1 MAASLLLDS
10 VAVLLRPGDGGPQG
24 GLAQQHLADVVRQ
37 LRGQRLLQAEN
48 LSDLGGLIGISNS
61 NLRSVKTRFEGVC
74 LLALLVADSP
84 TDTFQDQ
91 CISWLRA
98 VQHIIQSQD
107 PQTTMEM
114 AIWVLRDLLKYS
126 SQLPELA
133 REVAMN
139 HIPTIVTSLLG
150 LKPEC
155 HGAAMDGMK
164 ACMTFYPR
172 ACGSLR
178 GKLAAYF
185 LSKLDNMSPLVQE
198 LACQCYVLL
207 PGLGTGFAQGT
218 KYAESWA
225 QQLHCL
231 LATLHGLVEQL
242 YEGAE
247 TDPVRYEGPG
257 VELPQPVLC
266 DGDPF
271 YVLRLRQ
278 RFSTLSKCL
287 SLLLS
292 SDFPVPV
299 KLPVQD
305 VLNLVCRVLNISTKN
320 MSWVGEG
327 PLKMLVLPTI
337 HCDALE
343 VLSALITVC
352 RKHLLRFADIIC
364 RLFPQVLST
373 WSTSRDT
380 SAPGQEKAYSSVR
393 VKTYEVLGTWVKV
406 CGASSGV
413 LQGAFHHSEV
423 LLANLI
429 ADITPVVDTVKL
441 RAGKPAGD
449 GTQPLN
455 YGKHSNK
462 KQKLMDLNDAVA
474 LTGHK
479 KQDPTANSDV
489 CLAALKACSDVI
501 LSCGS
506 LLKEETHKKL
516 HELVLPLLIRL
527 QQGASAVSPYLRPDC
542 RRELYRLLL
551 FLLLVPSSKWPPP
564 LHCAVRT
571 FSQGQ
576 NDGDT
581 EVSAFCSEALV
592 ICNCL
597 IHPRVPSLQ
606 MPLNTSS
613 LIAAAFKP
621 SVPDLQGPSRQP
633 QVPTFHLPAPP
644 ARPQSDL
651 PPPQGRFANLPAPTR
666 FPLPQAPAG
675 SAENHAPEEAGPME
689 TEAPAPPDD
698 DDDALFG
705 NGGHRPVFVRYDKE
719 EESDVE
725 ISLESDSDDSVM
737 IVPEGLLPERGATP
751 DAKKEEMEEIEKV
764 VVTSPSQSQVPTAA
778 PPAQAQAAAPAPV
791 PSPPQLAASEEPKL
805 EPQEVDEDLTVI
817 NINSSEDEEG
827 EEYPEDEDDYYDEEE
842 EEDYEDE
849 EDFEEGE
856 LEDDEEEEEEEE
868 EDEDEMDYKEIDELE
883 EDEEDEMYEH
893 DQEGMSEEEEPPPE
907 LTVQVG
913 EIGAVAP
920 APAADE
926 GPTEARQRGYGAQQ
940 DPHPQQEGVAE
951 EEEEKEEVGVPR
963 EGPPGAQPGGH
974 ASETKAEAGKT
985 RAEQPDAEAGLT
997 GPPPPTPAEEATPR
1011 AEAELQ
1017 GEEVRQEA
1025 SNSASD
1031 GDNADVAAPEG
1042 RAEGAVASDK
1052 GDAPGADELP
1062 AKAEDGSPA
1071 KNAEE
1076 MAEESPS
1083 DQQGKEGTPTEK
1095 AAEAED
1101 QDDQTAAML
1110 ADFVDCP
1117 PDEEEEEEAQEVAGA
1132 AVEPSTSS

>member
-1 MAASLLLDS
+1 
-10 VAVLLRPGDGGPQG
+10 
-24 GLAQQHLADVVRQ
+24 
-37 LRGQRLLQAEN
+37 
-48 LSDLGGLIGISNS
+48 
-61 NLRSVKTRFEGVC
+61 
-74 LLALLVADSP
+74 
-84 TDTFQDQ
+84 
-91 CISWLRA
+91 
-98 VQHIIQSQD
+98 
-107 PQTTMEM
+107 MEV
-114 AIWVLRDLLKYS
+114 AIWALRDLLKYS

-207 PGLGTGFAQGT
+207 PGLGTGFAQGM

-231 LATLHGLVEQL
+231 LATLHSLVEQL

-247 TDPVRYEGPG
+247 TDPDRYEGPG

-266 DGDPF
+266 DGDPC

-380 SAPGQEKAYSSVR
+380 AVPGQEKAYSSVR
-393 VKTYEVLGTWVKV
+393 VKAYEVLGTWVKV

-413 LQGAFHHSEV
+413 LQGAFHHSDV

-429 ADITPVVDTVKL
+429 ADITPVVDTMKL

-455 YGKHSNK
+455 YGKHSSK
-462 KQKLMDLNDAVA
+462 KQKLMDLTDAAA

-479 KQDPTANSDV
+479 KQDPAANSDV

-527 QQGASAVSPYLRPDC
+527 QQGASTVSPYLHPDC

-551 FLLLVPSSKWPPP
+551 FLLLVPSSRWPPP

-621 SVPDLQGPSRQP
+621 SAPDLQAPGRQP

-644 ARPQSDL
+644 ARPQPDL
-651 PPPQGRFANLPAPTR
+651 PSQGRFAGLPAPAR
-666 FPLPQAPAG
+666 FPPPLAPAS

-689 TEAPAPPDD
+689 TEAPAAPHDD
-698 DDDALFG
+698 EDAALFG

-725 ISLESDSDDSVM
+725 ISLESDSDDSVL

-764 VVTSPSQSQVPTAA
+764 VVASPSQSQVPSAA
-778 PPAQAQAAAPAPV
+778 PTQAQAPAAPAPAPA
-791 PSPPQLAASEEPKL
+791 PSPPQLAATEEPKL
-805 EPQEVDEDLTVI
+805 ESQEVDEDLTVI

-842 EEDYEDE
+842 EDDYEDE

-856 LEDDEEEEEEEE
+856 MEEEEEEEE

-907 LTVQVG
+907 LTVQVD
-913 EIGAVAP
+913 EIGGVAAV
-920 APAADE
+920 DE
-926 GPTEARQRGYGAQQ
+926 GPTEAKPRAYSAQQ
-940 DPHPQQEGVAE
+940 DPRPRQEGAAE
-951 EEEEKEEVGVPR
+951 EEEEEGAQ
-963 EGPPGAQPGGH
+963 EGPPATQPGGH
-974 ASETKAEAGKT
+974 AGETKAEADKT
-985 RAEQPDAEAGLT
+985 RAEQPAEARAT
-997 GPPPPTPAEEATPR
+997 GPTPAPAGEEATPR
-1011 AEAELQ
+1011 AEPEPE
-1017 GEEVRQEA
+1017 GEEVLRRQEA
-1025 SNSASD
+1025 ANSAPD
-1031 GDNADVAAPEG
+1031 GDKAGVAAPEG
-1042 RAEGAVASDK
+1042 WAADGAVASDK
-1052 GDAPGADELP
+1052 GDAPSAGEPA

-1071 KNAEE
+1071 KDADAAEG
-1076 MAEESPS
+1076 MAEESASGQP
-1083 DQQGKEGTPTEK
+1083 GKEETPTEK

-1117 PDEEEEEEAQEVAGA
+1117 PDEEEEAQEVAGA
-1132 AVEPSTSS
+1132 AAEPSTSS